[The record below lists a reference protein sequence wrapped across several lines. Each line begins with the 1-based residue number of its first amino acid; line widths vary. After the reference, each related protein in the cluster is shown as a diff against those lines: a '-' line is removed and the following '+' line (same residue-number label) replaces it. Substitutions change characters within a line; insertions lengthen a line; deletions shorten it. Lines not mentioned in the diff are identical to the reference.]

1 MIWPRVNLKP
11 EKVIAKDI
19 AAMYK
24 IVMLGDSNT
33 GKTSLLLRF
42 CEGTFNP
49 GQNCTIGIDF
59 KLKNVK
65 IDKKIIKLQLW
76 DTAGQER
83 FKSMSN
89 NYIRNAHGC
98 IAVYDIT
105 RRESFLNLEQQ
116 ILDFLTYSGN
126 KI

>member
-1 MIWPRVNLKP
+1 VK
-11 EKVIAKDI
+11 AKEI

-24 IVMLGDSNT
+24 IIMIGDSDT

-42 CEGTFNP
+42 CEGKFDST
-49 GQNCTIGIDF
+49 QNCTIGIDF

-98 IAVYDIT
+98 IAVYDISK
-105 RRESFLNLEQQ
+105 RDSFLNLEKQ
-116 ILDFLTYSGN
+116 IVDFMSYTGS
-126 KI
+126 KIQT